1 MTGGRNIRHTN
12 AERGLDLYETPSEA
26 IHALLEVEKLPHW
39 IWEPAAGRGAIV
51 NVLRD
56 RGHAAVASDIHDYGF
71 PLHFVAD
78 FLTREKAPVNCGTIV
93 TNPPFQIVNEFVRH
107 AVKLCP
113 RVIMLL
119 PLTFYESHCRRN
131 DLLDG
136 GSLARIHAFRN
147 RLPMMHRDGWEGRK
161 NTSTKAYGWFCWDR
175 DHRGP
180 TTAHRISWSAA

>member
-12 AERGLDLYETPSEA
+12 AERGLDIYETPPKQSTRCSKLKNCHTGFGNQRPGAVRSSMCCA
-26 IHALLEVEKLPHW
+26 IAVMPRSLPTF
-39 IWEPAAGRGAIV
+39 ATTDSR
-51 NVLRD
+51 
-56 RGHAAVASDIHDYGF
+56 
-71 PLHFVAD
+71 LHFVAD

-107 AVKLCP
+107 ALKLCP

-119 PLTFYESHCRRN
+119 PLTFYESNCRRN

-136 GSLARIHAFRN
+136 GSLARIYAFRN

-175 DHRGP
+175 GHRGP